1 MDEISSKKIV
11 VVGGSGFVGT
21 ALLQKLKEKGYQV
34 ASIDIANPK
43 NPIKDVAY
51 YTYSGDDFPESQID
65 GAFAVVNLAG
75 APIANRWTRQY
86 KKVIFNSR
94 IDTTHDIVKSIR
106 HAEHPPQVLV
116 NASAFGYYP
125 DKNNIPVDENTA
137 PDTDFLAEV
146 CELWEEEALDAEK
159 YGARV
164 AILRTAHVVGDGG
177 LLRSLIPL
185 FKKRVGGYFGNGS
198 QRMPWV
204 SIDDLVRMYIF
215 AIEHPLE
222 GAYNTAVDSP
232 TQKRFMKIVAQHVGS
247 WNLPIPMFIARL
259 VKGQMA
265 TIFKKG
271 VYIDNSKIKNAG
283 FTFHDTDLQA
293 TIKKQLD

>member
-1 MDEISSKKIV
+1 MDEIGSKKIV

-21 ALLQKLKEKGYQV
+21 ALLRALQEKGYQV

-51 YTYSGDDFPESQID
+51 YTYSGDEFPESQID
-65 GAFAVVNLAG
+65 GSFAVVNLAG

-94 IDTTHDIVKSIR
+94 ISTTHDIVKSIR
-106 HAEHPPQVLV
+106 HAEHPPQILV

-164 AILRTAHVVGDGG
+164 AILRTAHVVGNGG

-215 AIEHPLE
+215 AIEHPLQ
-222 GAYNTAVDSP
+222 GAYNTAADSP
-232 TQKRFMKIVAQHVGS
+232 TQKQFMKMIARYVGS
-247 WNLPIPMFIARL
+247 WSLPIPMFVARL

-271 VYIDNSKIKNAG
+271 VYIDSSKIKNAG
-283 FTFHDTDLQA
+283 FTFHDTDLKE
-293 TIKKQLD
+293 TLNKLT